1 MMSVTRPT
9 AIRCDYGC
17 CRAGW
22 NGRNKVHRGA
32 PWPRQ
37 RSQHNAGELALGTET
52 ADGLRHH
59 FAWVGCGARG
69 NLLKGLL
76 APTASSRLQS
86 HQHRAREVAH
96 LA

>member
-1 MMSVTRPT
+1 MT
-9 AIRCDYGC
+9 AIKCDY
-17 CRAGW
+17 
-22 NGRNKVHRGA
+22 GRNKVHSGA

-59 FAWVGCGARG
+59 FASPNENHLVGCGARV

-76 APTASSRLQS
+76 PPTASSGLQS
-86 HQHRAREVAH
+86 HQHRAREVAY